1 MKKLVLIILFEFF
14 VIQWLPAQQKVYNS
28 GELLHGLNKLKVV
41 GSAMYVAAH
50 PDDENTLLITWLAN
64 EKKVRTAYTAITRG
78 DGGQNLIGSE
88 KNEFAGLLRT
98 NELLAARNI
107 DGGEQYFTRANDFGY
122 CKTTEEALATW
133 GRERVL
139 SDLVYRIRRF
149 QPDVIITRFPPDE
162 RAGHGHH
169 SASSLLSEEAFDA
182 AADKKAFPEQLSE
195 VDVWQAKRLLWNF
208 YNRGFTNTP
217 PDDDSK
223 FIQVDIGGFN
233 PLLGESYGEIGSR
246 ARSSH
251 KSQGFGASLQRGK
264 RMETLKHT
272 KGDVAENDLFEGIN
286 TTWSRIKGGEIITVL
301 IDDIIQNFNPAYP
314 ENSVPALNQMHI
326 LMSTLPSSPL
336 LTYKKKQLEDLII
349 QFAGIHLEAI
359 SDIYMISK
367 KDTLKG
373 DIRVI
378 NRSNLKISLNAI
390 EIKSIGY
397 ENRAEKNLGNNDFS
411 QIPFAGF
418 LNEKTN
424 ITQPYWLQEE
434 HPIGFYNVDEVKNI
448 GLPLAPSEIEA
459 KVVLNIEG
467 LEFIRILPVT
477 YKYVEPSFG
486 EIYRPLEVRPS
497 VTVTAN
503 VPSLVFN
510 SEDSQ
515 EILVTVKSGKDN
527 QKGHVGIDVP
537 AAWDY
542 EPKKSP
548 FNLLKKNEEV
558 ILKFNITPSKTA
570 SKSKLR
576 IVANVDSEQFDLG
589 LNTIKYT
596 HVPEITTFPKAEM
609 SIVKLDL
616 KKKGKKVGYIMGSG
630 DEIPEALRQIGYEV
644 VLLNE
649 ENISDNLSSFKAII
663 IGSRA
668 YSLFPW
674 LVFQH
679 PKLMAY
685 VKNGGNLICQFQ
697 TMGGYGDFKNK
708 MGPYDFELGR
718 DRVSQEDTEIRFI
731 NPESPILN
739 KPNKITSV
747 DFEGWVQERGLYF
760 ASRWSDEYQT
770 VFSMNDIGEDEKL
783 GSMIH
788 AKFGSGN
795 YIYTGLSLFRQLP
808 EGVSG
813 AYRLLA
819 NMISM
824 K

>member
-1 MKKLVLIILFEFF
+1 MKKHVLTILFVFF

-28 GELLHGLNKLKVV
+28 GELLHSLNKLKVV

-64 EKKVRTAYTAITRG
+64 EKNVRTAYTAITRG

-98 NELLAARNI
+98 NELLAARSI

-122 CKTTEEALATW
+122 SKTTEEALATW
-133 GRERVL
+133 GKERVL
-139 SDLVYRIRRF
+139 SDLVYRIRKF

-169 SASSLLSEEAFDA
+169 SASSLLAEEAFDA
-182 AADKKAFPEQLSE
+182 AADKKAFPEQLTE
-195 VDVWQAKRLLWNF
+195 VEVWQAKRLLWNF

-223 FIQVDIGGFN
+223 FIQVDIGGYN
-233 PLLGESYGEIGSR
+233 SLLGESYGEIGSR

-251 KSQGFGASLQRGK
+251 KSQGFGASLQRGE

-272 KGDVAENDLFEGIN
+272 KGNVAENDLFDGIN
-286 TTWSRIKGGEIITVL
+286 TTWSRIKGGEIMTVL
-301 IDDIIQNFNPAYP
+301 IDDIIRNFNPENP
-314 ENSVPALNQMHI
+314 ENSVLALNQMYI

-336 LTYKKKQLEDLII
+336 LEYKKNQLEDLII
-349 QFAGIHLEAI
+349 QFTGIHLEAI
-359 SDIYMISK
+359 SDTYMISK
-367 KDTLKG
+367 KDVLKG

-378 NRSNLKISLNAI
+378 NRSNLKVNLEAI

-397 ENRAEKNLGNNDFS
+397 ENKELKNLGDNDFT
-411 QIPFAGF
+411 QISFYGN
-418 LNEKTN
+418 LNEN
-424 ITQPYWLQEE
+424 ISNTQPYWLLEN
-434 HPIGFYNVDEVKNI
+434 HPIGYYNVKESKNI
-448 GLPLAPSEIEA
+448 GLPMAPNEIVA
-459 KVVLNIEG
+459 NVTLNIEG
-467 LEFIRILPVT
+467 LEIKRTLPVA

-497 VTVTAN
+497 ITVTAN

-510 SEDSQ
+510 SDDTQ
-515 EILVTVKSGKDN
+515 EILVTVKSGKDS
-527 QKGHVGIDVP
+527 QKGYVGIDVP
-537 AAWDY
+537 TGWDY
-542 EPKKSP
+542 EPKNSV
-548 FNLLKKNEEV
+548 FNLEKKNDEV
-558 ILKFNITPSKTA
+558 ILKFNISPSKAA
-570 SKSKLR
+570 SKSKLK
-576 IVANVDSEQFDLG
+576 ILATVGSEQFGSG
-589 LNTIKYT
+589 LNIIKYA
-596 HVPEITTFPKAEM
+596 HIPEITTFPKTEI

-644 VLLNE
+644 VLLKE
-649 ENISDNLSSFKAII
+649 ENINDNLSSFKAII

-674 LVFQH
+674 LAFQH

-697 TMGGYGDFKNK
+697 TFGSYGDFKNK
-708 MGPYDFELGR
+708 MGPYDFDLGR
-718 DRVSQEDTEIRFI
+718 DRVSQEDAEIRFL
-731 NPESPILN
+731 NPESLILN
-739 KPNKITSV
+739 KPNKITAA

-760 ASRWSDEYQT
+760 ASKWSDEYQT
-770 VFSMNDIGEDEKL
+770 IFSMNDTNEDKKIGSL
-783 GSMIH
+783 IH
-788 AKFGSGN
+788 AKYGSGN

-808 EGVSG
+808 EGVPG

-819 NMISM
+819 NMISL
-824 K
+824 